1 MTSAPIIDVILVAG
15 VSGSGKSVALG
26 ALEDS
31 EYFAVQNLPPA
42 MLAALLKELTSAGYL
57 KIAVSFDMRLANQ
70 FYVLPIAIRTLR
82 RESVVARVLVLETK
96 QETLIRRFS
105 ETRRHHPLAEKLKVT
120 LHEAIAHEQDQLL
133 PLVDLATRVDTSGL
147 SSHALRTWV
156 REWASSTTN
165 QAASGLTLVFESFGY
180 KYGVPSDADLV
191 FDARMLPNPHY
202 ETGLAER
209 TGRDIAVQN
218 FLGPIPDVQ
227 RFIADVEAFVR
238 KWLNAYQ
245 QDNRATLT
253 VAIGCTGGQHRSVYS
268 VEQLAKRF
276 STQGRVLTRHR
287 QLPT

>member
-120 LHEAIAHEQDQLL
+120 LHEAIAHEQEQLL

-202 ETGLAER
+202 ETGLADR